1 MEMRYAVTSSE
12 MKIYDRNTSEY
23 FGVPSEVLMER
34 ASLKVTEHILKWID
48 ERNRDRKYK
57 ALVVC
62 GVGNNGGDGA
72 CIARLLK
79 QKGIYVNICVVGDY
93 TKCSDLLLRQLDIL
107 KKYGT
112 ATDTFSNIRDNKSE
126 FEWDIIVDA
135 MFGIGLSRAVSGDYA
150 LAVDYISGCKE
161 KKGDD
166 LFIISVD
173 MPSGINADNGALC
186 QKAVKA
192 DMTVTF
198 NQAKIGQLMYPGCEY
213 TGKLMIED
221 AGITDESFLSK
232 EPQAFY
238 YDDEVKD
245 LLPHRRPDS
254 NKGTNGKVLLI
265 AGSKNI
271 SGACILA
278 AKALFAAGCGMV
290 RIFTAA
296 DNREAVK
303 TLLPEAMIDTYSEND
318 TCEMISDK
326 LDMLFDWS
334 TAIVMGPGMGKEDTA
349 SFIVRKVLERYEKN
363 LVIDADAIN
372 LIAANDEYRDLLGNY
387 SRNGKRLILTPHLGE
402 FSRLCDCSI
411 KECKENILSF
421 PRELAKKLHCTIVC
435 KDARTIVADS
445 NEKKVYIN
453 MSGNDGMATA
463 GSGDVLAGITGA
475 ILSFGKSS
483 FETAC
488 LSVYLHGLSGDSAA
502 KALGKSSM
510 TASDIAEH
518 IGDFLE

>member
-1 MEMRYAVTSSE
+1 MRYAVTSSE

-34 ASLKVTEHILKWID
+34 ASLKVTEHILNWVC
-48 ERNRDRKYK
+48 DRKCNRKYR

-79 QKGIYVNICVVGDY
+79 QQGILVNICVVGDY
-93 TKCSDLLLRQLDIL
+93 TKCSDLLLKQLDIL

-112 ATDTFSNIRDNKSE
+112 GTDTFSNIRDNKSE

-135 MFGIGLSRAVSGDYA
+135 MFGIGLSRAVAGDYA
-150 LAVDYISGCKE
+150 LFVDYIAKCKE
-161 KKGDD
+161 NKGDD
-166 LFIISVD
+166 LFVISVD

-213 TGKLMIED
+213 CGKLLIED

-232 EPQAFY
+232 EPHAFY
-238 YDDEVKD
+238 YNEEIRD
-245 LLPHRRPDS
+245 LLPSRRPDS

-271 SGACILA
+271 SGACILT
-278 AKALFAAGCGMV
+278 AKALFSSGCGMV
-290 RIFTAA
+290 RIFTA
-296 DNREAVK
+296 DQNKEAVK
-303 TLLPEAMIDTYSEND
+303 ALLPEAMIDSYSDSESFE
-318 TCEMISDK
+318 TITEK
-326 LDMLFDWS
+326 LELFFDWS
-334 TAIVMGPGMGKEDTA
+334 TAAVIGPGIGTEKIA
-349 SFIVRKVLERYEKN
+349 INLVRQVLERYEKD

-372 LIAANDEYRDLLGNY
+372 VIASDDDLKALLGNY
-387 SRNGKRLILTPHLGE
+387 SRNGRRLILTPHLGE
-402 FSRLCDCSI
+402 FSRLCGESI
-411 KECKENILSF
+411 KDCKDNILVY
-421 PRELAKKLHCTIVC
+421 PKELARKLHCTIVC

-445 NEKKVYIN
+445 NEKKIYIN

-475 ILSFGKSS
+475 MFSHKKSA
-483 FETAC
+483 FDTAC
-488 LSVYLHGLSGDSAA
+488 LSVYLHGLSGDRAA
-502 KALGKSSM
+502 KTLGKSAM
-510 TASDIAEH
+510 TASDIADH